1 MKRFGMK
8 SLALIAA
15 ASTIALGAYAQTGQT
30 PSPVPA
36 PAAPPAATSPMG
48 PSTSMPHD
56 GSRMERT
63 ERRGAR
69 MEERM
74 NRRLERLKT
83 ELKLS
88 PQQEALWSPVQAQL
102 RKMQDE
108 RRSFRQG
115 EGMNQRYAELP
126 ARLDVMA
133 ERAQR
138 GSQDLRDLSAA
149 IKPLWASLDDGQKAT
164 VLKNLP
170 GRWHRGER
178 GDHGGRGE
186 RGNRG

>member
-1 MKRFGMK
+1 MKR
-8 SLALIAA
+8 LALIAA

-36 PAAPPAATSPMG
+36 PAAPPAATSPTG
-48 PSTSMPHD
+48 PSAMPGDH
-56 GSRMERT
+56 SRMDRM

-83 ELKLS
+83 ELKLN

-115 EGMNQRYAELP
+115 EGMNQRNAELP

-149 IKPLWASLDDGQKAT
+149 IKPLWASLDEGQKET
-164 VLKNLP
+164 VRKNLP

-178 GDHGGRGE
+178 GE